1 MATTINKSSQG
12 NPRSQPAHPRQSPR
26 DGEAIYSLARLLTLL
41 VLVLLS
47 KPVTGTFLWDFT
59 QQSPFDML
67 VLGYGGYALIML
79 LAFVLPFMQSLSRA
93 APLIEIAFL
102 SLLSL
107 LSKEQS
113 ILIFPLYL
121 FPLASLAVRTRPVL
135 SLGGGSI
142 AALLFFATAITGHL
156 LMSEPPQSPD
166 YVLLGLMSMVLIAL
180 PWMVSSLAQSWSSS
194 NRQSM
199 EEIVRQ
205 AQEQQ
210 GLAEQRAQS
219 AQQRLLTLTK
229 LVTELVYHDSSLA
242 EQKRV
247 LNLIVEEGVRVL
259 GVSHALLLK
268 RTDDPENPGEFLVVA
283 GHALNPLDAGNVCTI
298 EPQGTIDKI
307 LQPGT
312 RPHLLQDI
320 SQDVDLQ
327 RFATLHSCRSAWV
340 APLQHGVTVDGALIF
355 ASDHQEGLQKA
366 QEEVVV
372 MLAHLASIDLYQG
385 SLLHELE
392 PQREQLLTC
401 EARARQDLTRHVH
414 DGLAQTLAQIVMN
427 TDILKRMVKEDPSA
441 ASGELEKLHEQFRR
455 YHFEVREVLT
465 ALSPLP
471 LGQGLY
477 DVLHNFL
484 ERKRGGYKQT
494 RIILEADSIKN
505 LALHYTVENMLYNI
519 VQEAVNNALKYAEA
533 TNIWV
538 RLKLQEHHLLMTITD
553 DGKGFDVEKG
563 KEAARKRGSFG
574 LFNIGERARLVGGSA
589 EIYAKIGKGTFI
601 RVYAP
606 LTGPERDEN
615 EQ

>member
-1 MATTINKSSQG
+1 
-12 NPRSQPAHPRQSPR
+12 
-26 DGEAIYSLARLLTLL
+26 LLTLL